1 MKLSSSPVKISRRDA
16 SQLWISRAT
25 VIIRSSIAQL
35 WVACDQVSTFQRP
48 CSSDYKRIETG
59 CADSGEWC
67 DSSGS
72 EENENTL
79 DRTLWQACVCKAQ
92 VCLIENKGFV
102 WMHFMQTWDTVEP
115 IHWLIFWSWWPS
127 FLKGFFSW
135 GFLPPCRSSLHV
147 ATQMLF
153 LHSNSMSKILGARM
167 SDRKSSGE
175 SKTQHLEVKTCHGR
189 YMHFFTS
196 LVCCSLEAKVLL
208 YFREIFSGD
217 LRVWSHF
224 HAEGC
229 CWCKCPRGCN
239 SRLGGEIW
247 AF

>member
-1 MKLSSSPVKISRRDA
+1 MTRCQPFRD
-16 SQLWISRAT
+16 RAAAIT
-25 VIIRSSIAQL
+25 RELRQDAQTQVNDVIL
-35 WVACDQVSTFQRP
+35 LDL
-48 CSSDYKRIETG
+48 KRMRI
-59 CADSGEWC
+59 
-67 DSSGS
+67 
-72 EENENTL
+72 L
-79 DRTLWQACVCKAQ
+79 
-92 VCLIENKGFV
+92 LIEHSGRHVSARHKCA
-102 WMHFMQTWDTVEP
+102 
-115 IHWLIFWSWWPS
+115 WLKTKALCECTLCKHGILWSPYTDWFSDPDGLAFLRVS
-127 FLKGFFSW
+127 FLKGFF
-135 GFLPPCRSSLHV
+135 PPVGHPFMLLIN
-147 ATQMLF
+147 MLF
-153 LHSNSMSKILGARM
+153 LHSNSMSTILGARM

-189 YMHFFTS
+189 YMHFITS
-196 LVCCSLEAKVLL
+196 SVCCSLEAKVLL